1 MTILN
6 LSYTLDRPLTP
17 AEREELAGLL
27 AAEIGPDLRV
37 DVDELDGFGMSG
49 EDVAISIAISLGAS
63 IGANLATPALAELA
77 RRLSARFFAR
87 RDIRAEER
95 DGPEDG
101 DG

>member
-1 MTILN
+1 MTILS
-6 LSYTLDRPLTP
+6 LGYTLDRPLTP
-17 AEREELAGLL
+17 AEREELAASL
-27 AAEIGPDLRV
+27 AAGIGRDLRV
-37 DVDELDGFGMSG
+37 DIEDLDGFGMSG

-63 IGANLATPALAELA
+63 VGANLVTPALAELA

-95 DGPEDG
+95 DGPEGG